1 MSEDRKTFKVQSSA
15 LSDRGLNERR
25 PLNEDA
31 FLHDRERF
39 IFAVADGV
47 GGAEAGEV
55 ASQTAIEVLDEAFR
69 HQVDGADVEDL
80 MELAIQRANASIHQ
94 MAQEHTKFSM
104 MATTIVALHI
114 KDNVA
119 TFGHVGDSRLYR
131 LTPDGILRRETEDHS
146 IVEEE
151 VRAGRMTPEQ
161 AANHPSKNV
170 ISRALGA
177 EQGVEVDM
185 KTIEVEDGTEFLLCT
200 DGITRHVS
208 DNELRQL
215 LLVNNNLDEV
225 CNELKRRCYERGAE
239 DNLTVILV
247 RVGERLDTDDR
258 LAELEPTITPE
269 TQPVYAAKPNGQPA
283 PVVAQNEGS
292 FIPASRIAFPGT
304 PSDASIAQ
312 ERLNVAD
319 PAVTQKRGSAGAK
332 LFGALVVLLLLA
344 GAFYAGARYK
354 ERIPFLATQTQQ
366 QAAVA
371 PVQAP
376 TPKPEE
382 PFVNFEKARRQVDQ
396 DPRAWLTSE
405 PTRELVAANVQNPLD
420 SPNAEFLYL
429 YGRANLLTG
438 NTEEATKAFDAA
450 IVKAGATPSPTNATI
465 KNEAILGLAALSF
478 RTNRDRWKTLN
489 QYEELTKPPA
499 NSNAP

>member
-1 MSEDRKTFKVQSSA
+1 MSEDRNTLRVQSSA

-31 FLHDRERF
+31 FLQDHDRG

-69 HQVDGADVEDL
+69 HQTDGADVEDL

-94 MAQEHTKFSM
+94 MAQEHAKFAM
-104 MATTIVALHI
+104 MATTIVALHL
-114 KDNVA
+114 KGNVA

-131 LTPDGILRRETEDHS
+131 LTPDGQLHRETEDHS

-185 KTIEVEDGTEFLLCT
+185 KTMEVEDGTEFLLCT

-215 LLVNNNLDEV
+215 LVLNNDLEEV
-225 CNELKRRCYERGAE
+225 CRELKRRCYERGAE
-239 DNLTVILV
+239 DNLTVVIV
-247 RVGERLDTDDR
+247 RVGEPVSTKAR

-269 TQPVYAAKPNGQPA
+269 TQTVYAAQNGGQ
-283 PVVAQNEGS
+283 QQTMIGTQSNGS
-292 FIPASRIAFPGT
+292 PGSRIAIPAT
-304 PSDASIAQ
+304 SAQ
-312 ERLNVAD
+312 AVETNHSTLNVAE
-319 PAVTQKRGSAGAK
+319 PHRAGGSGLARILGV
-332 LFGALVVLLLLA
+332 LFVLVLLA
-344 GAFYAGARYK
+344 AAFYAGARYK
-354 ERIPFLATQTQQ
+354 ERIPFLASNTQQ
-366 QAAVA
+366 PPVVAASV
-371 PVQAP
+371 P
-376 TPKPEE
+376 TPSPEE
-382 PFVNFEKARRQVDQ
+382 PFVQFERMRRQVDQ
-396 DPRAWLTSE
+396 DARAWLATE
-405 PTRELVAANVQNPLD
+405 PQKELVNAGVQSPLD
-420 SPNAEFLYL
+420 SPHTDFLYL
-429 YGRANLLTG
+429 YGRANLLSG
-438 NTEEATKAFDAA
+438 NTDEAGKAFDAA
-450 IVKAGATPSPTNATI
+450 IAKADANPSPANATI
-465 KNEAILGLAALSF
+465 KKESVLGLAAISV
-478 RTNRDRWKTLN
+478 RTQRDRWKVLN
-489 QYEELTKPPA
+489 HYEELTKPPA
-499 NSNAP
+499 SSATPTP

>member
-1 MSEDRKTFKVQSSA
+1 MSEDRNTLRVQSSA

-31 FLHDRERF
+31 YLHDQMRG

-69 HQVDGADVEDL
+69 HQTDGADVEDL

-94 MAQEHTKFSM
+94 MAQEHAKFSM
-104 MATTIVALHI
+104 MATTIVALHL
-114 KDNVA
+114 KGNVA

-131 LTPDGILRRETEDHS
+131 LAPDGQLHRETADHS

-185 KTIEVEDGTEFLLCT
+185 KTMEVDNGTEFLLCT

-215 LLVNNNLDEV
+215 LVLNNDLEEV
-225 CNELKRRCYERGAE
+225 CRELKRRCYERGAE
-239 DNLTVILV
+239 DNLTVVIV
-247 RVGERLDTDDR
+247 RVGDPVSTDER

-269 TQPVYAAKPNGQPA
+269 TQSAYAAQNGGQQTMLGTQPNGSPA
-283 PVVAQNEGS
+283 SG
-292 FIPASRIAFPGT
+292 SRIAIPAT
-304 PSDASIAQ
+304 PAANQ
-312 ERLNVAD
+312 
-319 PAVTQKRGSAGAK
+319 PVTHGAAMPTKTSRGGSGLAA
-332 LFGALVVLLLLA
+332 AYWLLLVLVILGA
-344 GAFYAGARYK
+344 AFYAGARFK
-354 ERIPFLATQTQQ
+354 ERIPFLASNTQQ
-366 QAAVA
+366 QTVLPAA
-371 PVQAP
+371 PAP
-376 TPKPEE
+376 TPEE
-382 PFVNFEKARRQVDQ
+382 PFVQFERMRRQVDQ
-396 DPRAWLTSE
+396 DARAWLTTE
-405 PTRELVAANVQNPLD
+405 PQKELVSAGVQSPLD
-420 SPNAEFLYL
+420 SPHTDFLYL
-429 YGRANLLTG
+429 YGRANLLSG
-438 NTEEATKAFDAA
+438 NTDEAGKAFDAA
-450 IVKAGATPSPTNATI
+450 IAKADANPSPANATI
-465 KNEAILGLAALSF
+465 KREAVLGLAAVSV
-478 RTNRDRWKTLN
+478 RTQRDRWKVLN
-489 QYEELTKPPA
+489 HYEELTKPPA
-499 NSNAP
+499 NSNSTSVP

>member
-1 MSEDRKTFKVQSSA
+1 MSEDTKTFQVQSAA
-15 LSDRGLNERR
+15 LTDRGLNERR

-31 FLHDRERF
+31 LLHDQERS

-94 MAQEHTKFSM
+94 MAQEHAKFSM
-104 MATTIVALHI
+104 MATTIVALHLKGNI
-114 KDNVA
+114 A

-131 LTPDGILRRETEDHS
+131 LTPDGQLRRETEDHS

-185 KTIEVEDGTEFLLCT
+185 KTMEVEDGTEFLLCT

-215 LLVNNNLDEV
+215 MVVSNSLDDL

-239 DNLTVILV
+239 DNLTVIVV
-247 RVGERLDTDDR
+247 RVGEHLKAGER
-258 LAELEPTITPE
+258 LADLEPTITPE
-269 TQPVYAAKPNGQPA
+269 TEPVYAQRNGSDPE
-283 PVVAQNEGS
+283 NS
-292 FIPASRIAFPGT
+292 FVPASRIAFPA
-304 PSDASIAQ
+304 PASEAVR
-312 ERLNVAD
+312 EPLNVAA
-319 PAVTQKRGSAGAK
+319 PTKGGGGVGRF
-332 LFGALVVLLLLA
+332 FGVVIVLLLIG

-354 ERIPFLATQTQQ
+354 ERIPFLATKVQPAT
-366 QAAVA
+366 VA
-371 PVQAP
+371 TPASTPV
-376 TPKPEE
+376 PEE
-382 PFVNFEKARRQVDQ
+382 PFVKFERARRQVDQ
-396 DPRAWLTSE
+396 NPQGWLASDIGK
-405 PTRELVAANVQNPLD
+405 ELLESHVQNPLD

-438 NTEEATKAFDAA
+438 NTDEASKAFDAA
-450 IVKAGATPSPTNATI
+450 ISKADANPSSANATI
-465 KNEAILGLAALSF
+465 KKEAILGLAAISV
-478 RTNRDRWKTLN
+478 RTQRDRWKVLN
-489 QYEELTKPPA
+489 HYEELTKPAA